1 MAKILKCDDAVYIE
15 NMDEG
20 VANKLMWQ
28 WVEKTVD
35 VDLSKYLKITRLYPT
50 ITTITKLM
58 NVENL
63 SACCVERQI

>member
-1 MAKILKCDDAVYIE
+1 MAKILKCDDAVDIE

-35 VDLSKYLKITRLYPT
+35 VDLSKYLKITRLDT
-50 ITTITKLM
+50 ITTITKLI